1 MIVGECLNV
10 WYQVLLFVFSPVML
24 LKPHLL
30 MFFMGISLCAAQE
43 VVSSRGELPI
53 EVFETS
59 GLIFHNGRLVT
70 HNDSGDDPVLYEID
84 TTNLA
89 LRRTVTL
96 INAVNTDWEDIA
108 SDENYIYIGDFGN
121 NVTDRK
127 ELTIYRIAKQDYDSS
142 DAVNAEA
149 INFSYEDEPDF
160 MEGEE
165 PNWDAEAL
173 VVYNDELLIFTKQ
186 LQDENTR
193 VYTLPKVPGNHVARN
208 IASYAANGLI
218 TGGTFNPSTSELHLV
233 GYSQQLVPFLIRV
246 PDLSG
251 DFNFTAG
258 TEKLGLNLSFGQ
270 VEAITHGEENE
281 YYISSERFSL
291 EQPPVTLSSQL
302 FYYQPDTDTP
312 EEPKDEE
319 DPVEE
324 EPIDDEDGLEDP
336 LDSPES
342 TSFILFR
349 ELGSKL
355 LQYTVPTENTVF
367 GRAIFDTTGRR
378 IRFTHGIDIRTN
390 AIDLT
395 GLESGVYYLSLYLSG
410 DTVSKPFAIN

>member
-1 MIVGECLNV
+1 
-10 WYQVLLFVFSPVML
+10 
-24 LKPHLL
+24 
-30 MFFMGISLCAAQE
+30 
-43 VVSSRGELPI
+43 
-53 EVFETS
+53 
-59 GLIFHNGRLVT
+59 RLVT
-70 HNDSGDDPVLYEID
+70 HNDSGDDAVLYEID
-84 TTNLA
+84 TTDLA
-89 LRRTVTL
+89 LKRTVTL
-96 INAVNTDWEDIA
+96 TNAINTDWEDIA
-108 SDENYIYIGDFGN
+108 ADENYIYVGDFGN

-127 ELTIYRIAKQDYDSS
+127 ELTIYRIAKQDYDGS
-142 DAVNAEA
+142 DTVSAEA

-193 VYTLPKVPGNHVARN
+193 VYSLPKVPGNHIARN

-218 TGGTFNPSTSELHLV
+218 TGATYNASASELYLV

-246 PDLSG
+246 PDLTG
-251 DFNFTAG
+251 DFSFTAG
-258 TEKLGLNLSFGQ
+258 TEKLALNLSFGQ
-270 VEAITHGEENE
+270 VEAITHGVENE

-302 FYYQPDTDTP
+302 FFYQSNNDSEEVP
-312 EEPKDEE
+312 EDEE
-319 DPVEE
+319 EPVEE
-324 EPIDDEDGLEDP
+324 EPVDDEDSVEDSG
-336 LDSPES
+336 DNPES
-342 TSFILFR
+342 TAFILFR
-349 ELGSKL
+349 ERGSKL

-395 GLESGVYYLSLYLSG
+395 GLESGVYYLSLYLSR